1 MNLHIYA
8 ALMVKKYQNLKK
20 TVANL
25 TKSFVLYFESNVL
38 VRLVVLKKKKELLNQ
53 HMACQM
59 LQYLIFSICIVLF
72 SICIV

>member
-20 TVANL
+20 AVANL

-38 VRLVVLKKKKELLNQ
+38 VRLVVLKKKKN
-53 HMACQM
+53 C
-59 LQYLIFSICIVLF
+59 
-72 SICIV
+72 